1 MHAANKTDLVQNTA
15 PLMVKQAHTARHGR
29 RLSKKKLMQTKIRKF
44 EAIAPANAVQQ
55 SSIKTS
61 TLPRLDYKLRHRNRQ
76 LTTREV
82 LALLET
88 EAPEFWRMAHKV
100 GQWVW
105 IQFRQ
110 KQPQAVTSTLSQLGF
125 HWNRRRMVWQHPCG
139 YFATGRADYD
149 PRRRYGSHARHAI

>member
-1 MHAANKTDLVQNTA
+1 MITTN
-15 PLMVKQAHTARHGR
+15 
-29 RLSKKKLMQTKIRKF
+29 SKI
-44 EAIAPANAVQQ
+44 EASAPANVRP
-55 SSIKTS
+55 SSVSKTS

-76 LTTREV
+76 LPTREV
-82 LALLET
+82 LALLEA

-110 KQPQAVTSTLSQLGF
+110 KQPPTVTSTLSQLGF

-149 PRRRYGSHARHAI
+149 PRRRYGSHIPHAI